1 MNKKPTTGK
10 ATAVKRSPTT
20 RSPRPKPSASANPKA
35 FASNKSA
42 AWKTKPRRPRPATPR
57 VLLFNKPFNTLC
69 QFSGEP
75 SDSLLKHFIPVAN
88 VYPAGRLDKDSEG
101 LLLLTN
107 DGIIQARITDP
118 KQKMRKSYWVL
129 VEGEPTAEALQ
140 QLKQG
145 VLLNDGKTLPAQ
157 VEIIAPPT
165 LWQRNPPVRVRKVIK
180 DTWLNLTITEGRNRQ
195 VRRMTAA
202 IGHPTLRLVRHRIGN
217 FNLENLQP
225 GEYRELTTAE
235 IPTELL
241 PQQKK

>member
-1 MNKKPTTGK
+1 MNKIPTPQ
-10 ATAVKRSPTT
+10 KRSPTT
-20 RSPRPKPSASANPKA
+20 RSSRPKLGAPAKA
-35 FASNKSA
+35 FAGNKSE
-42 AWKTKPRRPRPATPR
+42 AWKNKPRRPRPATPR

-69 QFSGEP
+69 QFSGKP
-75 SDSLLKHFIPVAN
+75 SESLLKDFIPVAD

-129 VEGEPTAEALQ
+129 VEGEPSAEALQ
-140 QLKQG
+140 QLEQG
-145 VLLNDGKTLPAQ
+145 VQLNDGKTLPAK
-157 VEIIAPPT
+157 VEIITPPT
-165 LWQRNPPVRVRKVIK
+165 LWQRTPPVRVRKIIK
-180 DTWLNLTITEGRNRQ
+180 DTWLNLTINEGRNRQ

-202 IGHPTLRLVRHRIGN
+202 IGHPTLRLVRHKIGN
-217 FNLENLQP
+217 FTLDSLQP